1 MSHTGNEYNNKIY
14 YWGGYD
20 AGLNNL
26 NTVSIYDISSNSWSS
41 GTAGGTARYGHSSA
55 IYNGKIYYWGGYND
69 VTHFNSID
77 VYDILS
83 DSWSTKTSGGTAR
96 DGHEAQTYN
105 NSIYHWGGVNAAGT
119 TINTVDIYNI
129 TTNSWST
136 GIAGGTAR
144 SFFGSALYDGRVYNW
159 GGYNSSAD
167 PINTLDIYDT
177 GYHPNPEFANLPG
190 TTTPINI
197 TDGQVVTTPTYTIEV
212 KPTSPN
218 EIEKV
223 EFYIDNTLID
233 TDYTADS
240 NGVYSTIW
248 DTTIYHSN
256 IRVVA
261 YDPFDRS
268 TELTRT
274 AIVQAAAT
282 PTPSPTSTATT
293 TASTATTSTTSTT
306 ITTST
311 IQATILPITGAHAV
325 SLFGL
330 ILTK

>member
-1 MSHTGNEYNNKIY
+1 MGA
-14 YWGGYD
+14 GY
-20 AGLNNL
+20 L
-26 NTVSIYDISSNSWSS
+26 NTVDIYDFSEDTWTT
-41 GTAGGTARYGHSSA
+41 GTAGGTARY
-55 IYNGKIYYWGGYND
+55 YFNG
-69 VTHFNSID
+69 
-77 VYDILS
+77 
-83 DSWSTKTSGGTAR
+83 
-96 DGHEAQTYN
+96 
-105 NSIYHWGGVNAAGT
+105 
-119 TINTVDIYNI
+119 
-129 TTNSWST
+129 
-136 GIAGGTAR
+136 
-144 SFFGSALYDGRVYNW
+144 ALYDGKMYAY
-159 GGYNSSAD
+159 GGMNASSD
-167 PINTLDIYDT
+167 FLDTLDIYDT

-190 TTTPINI
+190 FTTPINI

-223 EFYIDNTLID
+223 EFYIDNVLID
-233 TDYTADS
+233 TDYTADA
-240 NGVYSTIW
+240 NGVYSAIW
-248 DTTIYHSN
+248 DTTVYHSN

-293 TASTATTSTTSTT
+293 TASTATTSTTSTS